1 MQQSSGLT
9 PPYCADAS
17 RGGLLLR
24 NILCFYSQQDQK
36 CNVRRTCVSGETSNG
51 SQTDASISRNFDF
64 AEIQTAVGLLIKT
77 EIMSEKGN
85 PCSRCGPTEAEDHRS
100 DPRCLWDDSKHFSQ
114 STVRRQS
121 DEMRSVRG
129 KSDSYSLNRDV
140 FDSFVEKCNRIY
152 SPGQLA
158 CVDETLLGSLKPSSV
173 SSTQANGLGL

>member
-9 PPYCADAS
+9 LPYCADAS

-24 NILCFYSQQDQK
+24 NILCFYSQQDQW

-85 PCSRCGPTEAEDHRS
+85 PCSRCGPTEAEDQRS

-114 STVRRQS
+114 STVRLQS

-129 KSDSYSLNRDV
+129 KSKVTAIASIETCLTVLLRNATV
-140 FDSFVEKCNRIY
+140 FTA
-152 SPGQLA
+152 Q
-158 CVDETLLGSLKPSSV
+158 GSWLV
-173 SSTQANGLGL
+173 SMRRCLVL